1 LAQACYRV
9 RFASLAA
16 MSVQRLQTLIV
27 RPTKMAVRNMQ
38 NTASVP
44 KALYTPKNITL
55 EKPKPMST
63 PVLVGGACTVVAG
76 FAMTR

>member
-1 LAQACYRV
+1 
-9 RFASLAA
+9 
-16 MSVQRLQTLIV
+16 
-27 RPTKMAVRNMQ
+27 MAVRNMQ

-55 EKPKPMST
+55 EKPKPFVMLA
-63 PVLVGGACTVVAG
+63 PVLVGGACTAVAG

>member
-1 LAQACYRV
+1 
-9 RFASLAA
+9 
-16 MSVQRLQTLIV
+16 MQTLIV

-55 EKPKPMST
+55 EKPKPFVMLA
-63 PVLVGGACTVVAG
+63 PVLVGGACTAVAG